1 MSDDLR
7 HVAKYAQ
14 WQNNKDYDEAGK
26 NPSVQSHVRE
36 AARLASSFEPV
47 FYDLVKV
54 HVVEQE
60 S

>member
-1 MSDDLR
+1 MSDNLC
-7 HVAKYAQ
+7 HVANYAQ
-14 WQNNKDYDEAGK
+14 WQNKNDYDEAGK
-26 NPSVQSHVRE
+26 NPSVQSRVRE

>member
-7 HVAKYAQ
+7 HVANYAQ

-36 AARLASSFEPV
+36 AVRLASSFEPV